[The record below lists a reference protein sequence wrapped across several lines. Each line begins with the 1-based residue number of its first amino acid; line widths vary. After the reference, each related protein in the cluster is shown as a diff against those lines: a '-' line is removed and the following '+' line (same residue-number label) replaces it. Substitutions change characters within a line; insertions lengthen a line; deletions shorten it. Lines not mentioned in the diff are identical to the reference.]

1 MIRLVLTDLDGTFLN
16 SQSLF
21 DEKLYLKVRKMMQEK
36 GIIFAPV
43 TGKQAERVEELFVN
57 VGFEDLW
64 ILGDSATRIKHQGKI
79 VYQDLLPNR
88 IGLKMIETLQQIPHQ
103 TIIACTEEAAF
114 ILKDTPEADLFF
126 VNGSYQVVKFVDK
139 YDQISDDF
147 IKITVLDNQLRTFET
162 VKLLEQYQDQAY
174 FVASEPRWIDIA
186 QLNVHKGTTVQEL
199 QKLLGISK
207 SETMAF
213 GDGLNDIELFA
224 EADYS
229 FAVKNAFAETKA
241 AANYQ
246 VNLSNDENAVL
257 VTLAKMLAI

>member
-1 MIRLVLTDLDGTFLN
+1 MIKLVLTDLDGTFLN
-16 SQSLF
+16 SQSQF
-21 DEKLYLKVRKMMQEK
+21 DEKLYLKVRQMMRK
-36 GIIFAPV
+36 KRIIFAPV
-43 TGKQAERVEELFVN
+43 TGKQAERVEELFAE
-57 VGFEDLW
+57 VGSEDLW

-79 VYQDLLPNR
+79 VYQDLLPNKV
-88 IGLKMIETLQQIPHQ
+88 GLKIIETLQQVPNQ

-114 ILKDTPEADLFF
+114 VLKDTPEADLLF

-147 IKITVLDNQLRTFET
+147 IKITVLDNQLRAFET
-162 VKLLEQYQDQAY
+162 IKLLTHFKNDAY

-199 QKLLGISK
+199 QRLLGISK
-207 SETMAF
+207 TETMAF

-229 FAVKNAFAETKA
+229 FAVKNAFTETKA

-257 VTLAKMLAI
+257 VTLEKMLAI